1 METITF
7 NDLYLSRELRRGI
20 TEMGYK
26 EPTDIQQK
34 AIPIIQE
41 GKDIIGQAQTGTGK
55 TAAFGIPLLDSI
67 NARSKKTQAMILC
80 PTREL
85 ANQVADELTKISK
98 YLEGINV
105 VPIYGGKPIGQQI
118 RDIKKGAHIIVGTPG
133 RIIDHIERRTL
144 RMDSIEIMILDEAD
158 EMLNM
163 GFREDIERILDNAPV
178 ERQTL
183 LFSATMPKPILRLT
197 KEYQQ
202 NPEHI
207 NVVKRELTA
216 PKVEQFYIEM
226 KGSEKADA
234 VRRIIEANNFKS
246 SLIFCNTKR
255 EVDTLLVK
263 LKAHGHSVEALH
275 GDIKQAQREITMKR
289 LRDEKINVLVATDVA
304 ARGLDVENIEVVFNY
319 DLPHE
324 IETYVH
330 RIGRTARAGRP
341 GVAYSFVSRRETG
354 KLRAIKKY
362 TKTEI
367 ISARVPSYKDIEKI
381 KDAQIADAVRQ
392 TLKAGQLDK
401 YDSWVEQLA
410 ESDEY
415 NYKDIAAA
423 LAKMILRDGKK
434 NKY

>member
-1 METITF
+1 METETITF

-20 TEMGYK
+20 TDMGYR

-41 GKDIIGQAQTGTGK
+41 GRDIIGQAQTGTGK
-55 TAAFGIPLLDSI
+55 TAAFGIPLLDSV
-67 NARSKKTQAMILC
+67 NTRSKKTQAMILC

-98 YLEGINV
+98 YVEGINIV
-105 VPIYGGKPIGQQI
+105 AVYGGKPIGQQI
-118 RDIKKGAHIIVGTPG
+118 RDIKRGAQIVVGTPG
-133 RIIDHIERRTL
+133 RVIDHIERRTL
-144 RMDSIEIMILDEAD
+144 RMDNIEVMILDEAD

-163 GFREDIERILDNAPV
+163 GFREDIERILDTAPE

-216 PKVEQFYIEM
+216 SKVEQYYFEM
-226 KGSEKADA
+226 KGSQKADA
-234 VRRIIEANNFKS
+234 VRRLIEANNFKS

-255 EVDTLLVK
+255 EVDALLVK
-263 LKAHGHSVEALH
+263 LKAYGHSVDALH
-275 GDIKQAQREITMKR
+275 GDIKQNQREITMKK

-304 ARGLDVENIEVVFNY
+304 ARGLDVDNIEAVFNY

-324 IETYVH
+324 TEIYVH

-341 GVAYSFVSRRETG
+341 GVAYSFVTRREMG
-354 KLRAIKKY
+354 KLRAIQKY
-362 TKTEI
+362 TKTKI
-367 ISARVPSYKDIEKI
+367 ASGKVPSYKDIEKL
-381 KDAQIADAVRQ
+381 KAAGIADTVVQ
-392 TLKAGQLDK
+392 TMKSGKLEK
-401 YDSWVEQLA
+401 YDNWVDQLA
-410 ESDEY
+410 EQGYEY
-415 NYKDIAAA
+415 SEIAAG
-423 LAKMILRDGKK
+423 LAKILLTKK
-434 NKY
+434 N